1 MTSLNEL
8 VQEAKKDLEI
18 NELDVDNTIV
28 STQLMIG
35 KWLEYQQKY
44 KDILIFESIE
54 YRRMCGLRTLYY
66 YGKLSDKELNK
77 LGWEHHGFLIK
88 SKTELAPFVDS
99 DEIIVP
105 LKLKFDKLN
114 QTLEFIDK
122 TLDQIN
128 AKSWA
133 IKNYIDWKKF
143 ESGIGY

>member
-1 MTSLNEL
+1 
-8 VQEAKKDLEI
+8 
-18 NELDVDNTIV
+18 
-28 STQLMIG
+28 
-35 KWLEYQQKY
+35 
-44 KDILIFESIE
+44 
-54 YRRMCGLRTLYY
+54 MCGLRTLYY

-99 DEIIVP
+99 DEILVP
-105 LKLKFDKLN
+105 LKLKFEKLN